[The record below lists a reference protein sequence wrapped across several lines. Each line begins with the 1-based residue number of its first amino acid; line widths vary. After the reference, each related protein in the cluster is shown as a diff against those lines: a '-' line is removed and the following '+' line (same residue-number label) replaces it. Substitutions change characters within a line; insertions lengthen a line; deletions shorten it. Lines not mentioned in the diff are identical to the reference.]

1 MIRINLLPFRAARQK
16 ENIRQQVSVFVLM
29 MVFFILALIYY
40 TIHMDKKIDQI
51 KSETDVITAQIAL
64 FKEKADKVT
73 LIMKNLAILEQK
85 LQIVKTLELRR
96 WEPLELLDTMT
107 SLVVPKRMWLTSL
120 KTEHSTVTL
129 NGIAFDNKTVADFM
143 TRLELSHLF
152 NSVDLNN
159 IKMTM
164 VDKTIQMNEFE
175 LLCQKKVA
183 PEGLEKIIDVKKDVK
198 K

>member
-1 MIRINLLPFRAARQK
+1 M
-16 ENIRQQVSVFVLM
+16 FVLM

-51 KSETDVITAQIAL
+51 KSETKIITAQIAL

-73 LIMKNLAILEQK
+73 RIMKNLALLEQK

-107 SLVVPKRMWLTSL
+107 ALVVPKRMWLTSL

-143 TRLELSHLF
+143 TRLELSNLF
-152 NSVDLNN
+152 TNVDLNN

-175 LLCQKKVA
+175 QPGRKRISGSRFLC
-183 PEGLEKIIDVKKDVK
+183 LF
-198 K
+198 